1 MIFGTPDDLKNIM
14 VVGHN
19 PSMHEITEYLA
30 NKLINKYP
38 TCCLAA
44 LTIDS
49 SWNEI
54 SQGCEKL
61 EFIKNLASF
70 VRR

>member
-54 SQGCEKL
+54 SQGCGKL
-61 EFIKNLASF
+61 EFIKKPSEL
-70 VRR
+70 R